1 MYPIPKDGEWVQP
14 VKKGYKMRCCDCGL
28 VHRIDF
34 RVLDWRT
41 AKPMSYSKVQM
52 RVERDNRAT
61 AASRRPRAR
70 AVPNAG
76 VVAGPKPVMAN
87 QRSPGA
93 TRDRLSVSNNR
104 RSERR
109 NEQS

>member
-1 MYPIPKDGEWVQP
+1 MRLYPIPKAREWVQP

-61 AASRRPRAR
+61 AAARRPRAQR
-70 AVPNAG
+70 AASR
-76 VVAGPKPVMAN
+76 A
-87 QRSPGA
+87 RLL
-93 TRDRLSVSNNR
+93 DRK
-104 RSERR
+104 
-109 NEQS
+109 Q